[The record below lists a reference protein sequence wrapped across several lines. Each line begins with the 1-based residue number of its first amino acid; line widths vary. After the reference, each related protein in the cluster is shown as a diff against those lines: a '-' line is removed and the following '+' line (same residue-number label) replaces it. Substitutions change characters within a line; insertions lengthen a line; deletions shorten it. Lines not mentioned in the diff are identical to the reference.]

1 MRTGDFSRDILL
13 DIIGR
18 FLHLDSTNGKGAL
31 IFPRSHQIDAVL
43 KMLAHARDGASVGDS
58 ARSVRPTDF
67 RTAVVVTDR
76 VVLDRQ
82 LQDTIAQF
90 EVANGGV
97 NSEPTQGLKWRAT
110 SCRNLR
116 PSVSSR

>member
-1 MRTGDFSRDILL
+1 MPATAHRLVT
-13 DIIGR
+13 
-18 FLHLDSTNGKGAL
+18 LHDPSDQP
-31 IFPRSHQIDAVL
+31 IFD
-43 KMLAHARDGASVGDS
+43 
-58 ARSVRPTDF
+58 
-67 RTAVVVTDR
+67 TAVVVTDR

-82 LQDTIAQF
+82 LQETIAQF

-97 NSEPTQGLKWRAT
+97 NSVPTQGLKWRAT